1 MSNFS
6 SSFTTPVTSPGNIE
20 TQSILDQISGI
31 AQTLS
36 SNLLQWGTNVLAGVN
51 SVTSSNVAQYLQ
63 SAATSGILAN
73 ASVSD
78 YLSKYVPQQD
88 QLIQDANSYTSQGR
102 VQSEM
107 GSAESATAQSMD
119 QGRLNAETQ
128 LNSYGID
135 PSSGRYAELVNAQA
149 AQRAAAQAGAGQQA
163 RLATEATG
171 RALRSQA
178 IAAGQQLPG
187 QAVNALN
194 SEG

>member
-1 MSNFS
+1 MSFS
-6 SSFTTPVTSPGNIE
+6 QSISNPVTSPNNLA
-20 TQSILDQISGI
+20 TQDILNQISGI
-31 AQTLS
+31 AEALS
-36 SNLLQWGTNVLAGVN
+36 GQLLKWGTNVFADVN
-51 SVTSSNVAQYLQ
+51 SVTSSNVAQYLS

-88 QLIQDANSYTSQGR
+88 QLIRDANSYTSQGR

-119 QGRLNAETQ
+119 QGQLNAEPQ